1 MFVLKKILN
10 GRINV
15 SEPLRMPC
23 GAAIELAAGDA
34 VKYDSTGKLVK
45 VAADDTAEYVVM
57 ADTKCTAATD
67 TVPVI
72 LVTKEML
79 FDVDMATAVT
89 VGKKYQFSGGNSIT
103 ATAAANGFG
112 AYVMAYADKVA
123 TVRLA

>member
-15 SEPLRMPC
+15 SEPLYMP
-23 GAAIELAAGDA
+23 AAVDLKAGEA
-34 VKYDSTGKLVK
+34 VKHGSAGTLTK
-45 VAADDTAEYVVM
+45 VSADDTAEYVVL
-57 ADTKCTAATD
+57 ADGKANES
-67 TVPVI
+67 VPVV

-89 VGKKYQFSGGNSIT
+89 VGKKYQFASTADGIT
-103 ATAAANGFG
+103 TTAASTGFG
-112 AYVMAYADKVA
+112 ACVMAYADKVA